1 MSEQVTETIEI
12 WGLPPGTREALERIG
27 HGKTAEESARIIL
40 EAKVLAEKP
49 FREILAPIRQSFKE
63 SGMTESEL
71 DALVEQ
77 AREQFSHNTQ
87 LEDDE

>member
-1 MSEQVTETIEI
+1 MAEEMTETIEI
-12 WGLPPGTREALERIG
+12 RGLPHGTREALERIG
-27 HGKTAEESARIIL
+27 HGKTAEEYARMIL

-49 FREILAPIRQSFKE
+49 FTEILAPIRQSFRE

-77 AREQFSHNTQ
+77 AREDFVTTHN
-87 LEDDE
+87 